1 MSLLSASI
9 ILFLVMDPFGNIP
22 FFLAILKDVPPSKR
36 AKTVIRELLIALV
49 VLVVFLLWGPYL
61 LRALQISENAL
72 QIAGGIVL
80 FLIAIRMVFSAPEEI
95 FTGTPEGEPLI
106 VPLAVPSIAGPSA
119 VATVM
124 LLTAQ
129 KPGDWPK
136 WLLALGLAW
145 LATGVLL
152 LLSMKLYHILGEKVL
167 SAIQR
172 FTGLILTAISV
183 DMFLEGAVDVFAK
196 RV

>member
-9 ILFLVMDPFGNIP
+9 VLFLVMDPFGNIP

-145 LATGVLL
+145 FGTGVLL